1 MRIKTFALAFPLF
14 FTSLCA
20 VGQEVTDVKT
30 QINQIKKN
38 TSDYI
43 YAEITAT
50 TEPDA
55 KMLAEDLL
63 YEEINKWAATQQNLQ
78 ASQKFLVNNKTSCIT
93 TLSTTR
99 GNMFRCF
106 MYIRKSDIQNANN
119 ADLVENTSL
128 KSNRDVQTS
137 TTVTVQ
143 TSTTAQ
149 SDSTSQTSAAAQAD
163 STSQTT
169 TTSVPIQSEAE
180 AQPVSTSQ
188 PVTAAQPVVEGPTIK
203 EEKVVT
209 QSRTQDVTETG
220 SRSLYPQVVKTLA
233 TLRTYSDMIAKA
245 QAYKTLGEIVELV
258 TNKFPESI
266 EQYYLVIYD
275 QQGRVQAL
283 LTPGMQRVNV
293 CTGND
298 DSEKNYHGCKAFA
311 FKVK

>member
-128 KSNRDVQTS
+128 KSNRDVQIS
-137 TTVTVQ
+137 TTVQ

-169 TTSVPIQSEAE
+169 TPSVPIQSEA
-180 AQPVSTSQ
+180 
-188 PVTAAQPVVEGPTIK
+188 AAQPVVEEPTIK

-209 QSRTQDVTETG
+209 QSRTQDITETG

>member
-128 KSNRDVQTS
+128 KSGRD
-137 TTVTVQ
+137 VQ

-149 SDSTSQTSAAAQAD
+149 SDSTSQTSAATQPD
-163 STSQTT
+163 FTSQTA
-169 TTSVPIQSEAE
+169 TTSVPIQSEA
-180 AQPVSTSQ
+180 
-188 PVTAAQPVVEGPTIK
+188 AAQPVVEEPSIK

>member
-20 VGQEVTDVKT
+20 VGQEVTDVKS

-128 KSNRDVQTS
+128 KSDRS
-137 TTVTVQ
+137 TTVQ

-149 SDSTSQTSAAAQAD
+149 SDSISQTSAAAQPD
-163 STSQTT
+163 STSQTA

-180 AQPVSTSQ
+180 AQPV
-188 PVTAAQPVVEGPTIK
+188 VEEPTIK

>member
-20 VGQEVTDVKT
+20 VGQEVTDVKS

-128 KSNRDVQTS
+128 KSDRDVQTS

-149 SDSTSQTSAAAQAD
+149 SDSTSQTSVAAQAD

-203 EEKVVT
+203 EETVVT

-258 TNKFPESI
+258 TNKFPKSI

>member
-20 VGQEVTDVKT
+20 VGQEVTDVKS

-128 KSNRDVQTS
+128 KSDRS
-137 TTVTVQ
+137 TTVQ

-149 SDSTSQTSAAAQAD
+149 SDSISQTSAAAQPD
-163 STSQTT
+163 STLQTA

-180 AQPVSTSQ
+180 AQPV
-188 PVTAAQPVVEGPTIK
+188 VVGPTIK

>member
-119 ADLVENTSL
+119 ADLVEYTSL

-137 TTVTVQ
+137 TTVQ
-143 TSTTAQ
+143 TSTAAQ

-169 TTSVPIQSEAE
+169 TTSVPIQSE
-180 AQPVSTSQ
+180 V
-188 PVTAAQPVVEGPTIK
+188 AAQPVVEEPTIK

>member
-137 TTVTVQ
+137 TTVQ
-143 TSTTAQ
+143 TSTAAQ
-149 SDSTSQTSAAAQAD
+149 SDSTSQT
-163 STSQTT
+163 TT
-169 TTSVPIQSEAE
+169 PSVPIQSKA
-180 AQPVSTSQ
+180 
-188 PVTAAQPVVEGPTIK
+188 AAQPVVDGPTIK

-209 QSRTQDVTETG
+209 QSSTQDVTETG

>member
-1 MRIKTFALAFPLF
+1 
-14 FTSLCA
+14 
-20 VGQEVTDVKT
+20 
-30 QINQIKKN
+30 
-38 TSDYI
+38 
-43 YAEITAT
+43 
-50 TEPDA
+50 
-55 KMLAEDLL
+55 MLAEDLL

-128 KSNRDVQTS
+128 KSDRDVQTS
-137 TTVTVQ
+137 TTVQ
-143 TSTTAQ
+143 TSTAAQ

-169 TTSVPIQSEAE
+169 TTSVPIQSKA
-180 AQPVSTSQ
+180 
-188 PVTAAQPVVEGPTIK
+188 AAQPVVDGPTIK

-209 QSRTQDVTETG
+209 QSSTQDVTETG

>member
-137 TTVTVQ
+137 TTVQ
-143 TSTTAQ
+143 TSTAAQ
-149 SDSTSQTSAAAQAD
+149 SDSTSQT
-163 STSQTT
+163 TT
-169 TTSVPIQSEAE
+169 PSVPIQSKA
-180 AQPVSTSQ
+180 
-188 PVTAAQPVVEGPTIK
+188 AAQPVVDGPTIK

>member
-128 KSNRDVQTS
+128 KSDRDVQTS

-149 SDSTSQTSAAAQAD
+149 SDSTSQT
-163 STSQTT
+163 T
-169 TTSVPIQSEAE
+169 TTSVPIQSEA
-180 AQPVSTSQ
+180 
-188 PVTAAQPVVEGPTIK
+188 AAQPIVEGPTIK

>member
-20 VGQEVTDVKT
+20 VGQEVTDVKS

-50 TEPDA
+50 TEPNA

-137 TTVTVQ
+137 TTVQ
-143 TSTTAQ
+143 TSTAAQ

-169 TTSVPIQSEAE
+169 TTSVPIQSE
-180 AQPVSTSQ
+180 V
-188 PVTAAQPVVEGPTIK
+188 AAQPVVEEPTIK

>member
-1 MRIKTFALAFPLF
+1 MRIKTFALALPLF

-20 VGQEVTDVKT
+20 VGQEVTDVKA

-119 ADLVENTSL
+119 ADLVENTNI
-128 KSNRDVQTS
+128 KSDRNVQTS
-137 TTVTVQ
+137 TSVQ
-143 TSTTAQ
+143 TSTPALP
-149 SDSTSQTSAAAQAD
+149 D

-169 TTSVPIQSEAE
+169 TVPEAVQSEVE
-180 AQPVSTSQ
+180 AQTVSTSQ
-188 PVTAAQPVVEGPTIK
+188 PITTVQPIAEEPAVK

-209 QSRTQDVTETG
+209 QSNTQDVTETG

-245 QAYKTLGEIVELV
+245 QAYKTLGDIVELV

>member
-128 KSNRDVQTS
+128 KSDRDVQTS
-137 TTVTVQ
+137 T
-143 TSTTAQ
+143 SAQ
-149 SDSTSQTSAAAQAD
+149 SD

-169 TTSVPIQSEAE
+169 TTSAPIQSEA
-180 AQPVSTSQ
+180 
-188 PVTAAQPVVEGPTIK
+188 AAQSVVEGPTIK

>member
-1 MRIKTFALAFPLF
+1 MRIKTFALALPLF

-20 VGQEVTDVKT
+20 VGQEVTDVKA

-119 ADLVENTSL
+119 ADLVENTNI
-128 KSNRDVQTS
+128 KSDSNVQTS
-137 TTVTVQ
+137 TSVQ
-143 TSTTAQ
+143 TSTPALP
-149 SDSTSQTSAAAQAD
+149 DSTSQTA
-163 STSQTT
+163 T
-169 TTSVPIQSEAE
+169 VPVPVQSEVE
-180 AQPVSTSQ
+180 AQTVSTTQ
-188 PVTAAQPVVEGPTIK
+188 PITTVQPIAEEPAVK

-209 QSRTQDVTETG
+209 QSNTQDVTETG

-245 QAYKTLGEIVELV
+245 QAYKTLGDIVELV

>member
-20 VGQEVTDVKT
+20 VGQEVTDVKS

-128 KSNRDVQTS
+128 KSDRDVQTS

-149 SDSTSQTSAAAQAD
+149 SDSTSQTSVAAQAD

-203 EEKVVT
+203 EETVVT

-266 EQYYLVIYD
+266 EQWPCTSTAYSWY
-275 QQGRVQAL
+275 A
-283 LTPGMQRVNV
+283 TCQRMY
-293 CTGND
+293 G
-298 DSEKNYHGCKAFA
+298 
-311 FKVK
+311 

>member
-20 VGQEVTDVKT
+20 VGQEVTDVKI

-128 KSNRDVQTS
+128 KSDRDVQTS

-149 SDSTSQTSAAAQAD
+149 SDSTSQTSVAAQAD

-169 TTSVPIQSEAE
+169 TTSVPIQSEA
-180 AQPVSTSQ
+180 
-188 PVTAAQPVVEGPTIK
+188 AAQPVVEGPTIK

>member
-128 KSNRDVQTS
+128 KSGRD
-137 TTVTVQ
+137 VQ

-149 SDSTSQTSAAAQAD
+149 SDSTSQTSVATQAD
-163 STSQTT
+163 SISQTT
-169 TTSVPIQSEAE
+169 TTSVPIQSEA
-180 AQPVSTSQ
+180 V
-188 PVTAAQPVVEGPTIK
+188 AQPVVEGPTIK

-220 SRSLYPQVVKTLA
+220 SSSLYPQVVKTLA

>member
-128 KSNRDVQTS
+128 KSDRDVQTS

-149 SDSTSQTSAAAQAD
+149 SDSTSQTSVAAQAD
-163 STSQTT
+163 STSQTA
-169 TTSVPIQSEAE
+169 TTSVPIQSEA
-180 AQPVSTSQ
+180 
-188 PVTAAQPVVEGPTIK
+188 AAQPVVEEPTIK

>member
-128 KSNRDVQTS
+128 KSGRD
-137 TTVTVQ
+137 VQ

-169 TTSVPIQSEAE
+169 TPSVPIQSKA
-180 AQPVSTSQ
+180 
-188 PVTAAQPVVEGPTIK
+188 AAQPVVDGPTIK

-209 QSRTQDVTETG
+209 QSSTQDVTETG

-283 LTPGMQRVNV
+283 LTPGMQRINV

>member
-137 TTVTVQ
+137 TTVQ
-143 TSTTAQ
+143 TSTAAQ

-169 TTSVPIQSEAE
+169 TTSVPIQSE
-180 AQPVSTSQ
+180 
-188 PVTAAQPVVEGPTIK
+188 TAAQPVVEEPTIK

>member
-128 KSNRDVQTS
+128 KSDRDVQTS
-137 TTVTVQ
+137 TTVQ
-143 TSTTAQ
+143 TSTAAQ

-169 TTSVPIQSEAE
+169 TTSVPIQSEA
-180 AQPVSTSQ
+180 V
-188 PVTAAQPVVEGPTIK
+188 AQPVVEEPTIK

-209 QSRTQDVTETG
+209 QSSTQDVTETG

>member
-128 KSNRDVQTS
+128 KSDRS
-137 TTVTVQ
+137 TTVQ
-143 TSTTAQ
+143 TSTTTQ
-149 SDSTSQTSAAAQAD
+149 SDSISQTSAAAQPD
-163 STSQTT
+163 STSQTA
-169 TTSVPIQSEAE
+169 TTSVPIQSEA
-180 AQPVSTSQ
+180 
-188 PVTAAQPVVEGPTIK
+188 AAQPVVEEPTIK

>member
-137 TTVTVQ
+137 TTGQ
-143 TSTTAQ
+143 TSTTVQ
-149 SDSTSQTSAAAQAD
+149 SDSISQTSVAAQPD
-163 STSQTT
+163 SISQTV
-169 TTSVPIQSEAE
+169 TTSVPIQSEA
-180 AQPVSTSQ
+180 
-188 PVTAAQPVVEGPTIK
+188 AAQPVVEEPTIK
-203 EEKVVT
+203 EENVVT

>member
-30 QINQIKKN
+30 KINQIKKN

-78 ASQKFLVNNKTSCIT
+78 ASQRFLVNNKTSCIT

-128 KSNRDVQTS
+128 KADREVQTS
-137 TTVTVQ
+137 TTVQ
-143 TSTTAQ
+143 TSTIAQ
-149 SDSTSQTSAAAQAD
+149 SDSTSQTPAATQAD
-163 STSQTT
+163 SISQTT
-169 TTSVPIQSEAE
+169 TTSVPIQSEA
-180 AQPVSTSQ
+180 
-188 PVTAAQPVVEGPTIK
+188 AAQPVVVPTIK

>member
-20 VGQEVTDVKT
+20 VGQEVTDVKS

-128 KSNRDVQTS
+128 KSDRS
-137 TTVTVQ
+137 TTVQ
-143 TSTTAQ
+143 TSTTTQ
-149 SDSTSQTSAAAQAD
+149 SDSISQTSAAAQPD
-163 STSQTT
+163 SISQTA

-203 EEKVVT
+203 EETVVT

>member
-20 VGQEVTDVKT
+20 VGQEVTDVKS

-128 KSNRDVQTS
+128 KSDRS
-137 TTVTVQ
+137 TTVQ
-143 TSTTAQ
+143 TSTTTQ
-149 SDSTSQTSAAAQAD
+149 SDSISQTSAAAQPD
-163 STSQTT
+163 SISQTA

-180 AQPVSTSQ
+180 AQPV
-188 PVTAAQPVVEGPTIK
+188 VDGPTIK

-209 QSRTQDVTETG
+209 QSSTQDVTETG

>member
-20 VGQEVTDVKT
+20 VGQEVTDVKS

-128 KSNRDVQTS
+128 KSDRS
-137 TTVTVQ
+137 TTVQ
-143 TSTTAQ
+143 TSTTTQ
-149 SDSTSQTSAAAQAD
+149 SDSISQTSAAAQPD
-163 STSQTT
+163 STSQTA
-169 TTSVPIQSEAE
+169 TTSVPIQSEA
-180 AQPVSTSQ
+180 
-188 PVTAAQPVVEGPTIK
+188 AAQPVVEGPTIK
-203 EEKVVT
+203 DEKVVT
-209 QSRTQDVTETG
+209 QSSTQDVTETG

-298 DSEKNYHGCKAFA
+298 DPEKNYHGCKAFA

>member
-128 KSNRDVQTS
+128 KSDRDVQTS
-137 TTVTVQ
+137 TTVQ
-143 TSTTAQ
+143 ISTTAQ
-149 SDSTSQTSAAAQAD
+149 SDSTSQTSAATQPD

-169 TTSVPIQSEAE
+169 TTSVPIQSEA
-180 AQPVSTSQ
+180 
-188 PVTAAQPVVEGPTIK
+188 AAQPEVEGPTIT

>member
-128 KSNRDVQTS
+128 KSDRS
-137 TTVTVQ
+137 TTVQ

-149 SDSTSQTSAAAQAD
+149 SDSISQTSAAAQAD
-163 STSQTT
+163 STSQTA
-169 TTSVPIQSEAE
+169 TTSVPIQSEA
-180 AQPVSTSQ
+180 
-188 PVTAAQPVVEGPTIK
+188 AAQPVVEGPTIK

-209 QSRTQDVTETG
+209 QSRTQDITETG

-275 QQGRVQAL
+275 QQGRVQHCL
-283 LTPGMQRVNV
+283 LQVCNV
-293 CTGND
+293 STYVRAMTILKRTIMAARL
-298 DSEKNYHGCKAFA
+298 SLLK
-311 FKVK
+311 

>member
-1 MRIKTFALAFPLF
+1 MRIKTFALVFPLF

-128 KSNRDVQTS
+128 KSGRD
-137 TTVTVQ
+137 VQ

-169 TTSVPIQSEAE
+169 TPSVPIQSKA
-180 AQPVSTSQ
+180 
-188 PVTAAQPVVEGPTIK
+188 AAQSVVEEPSIK

>member
-1 MRIKTFALAFPLF
+1 MRIKTFALVFPLF

-128 KSNRDVQTS
+128 KSDRDVQTS
-137 TTVTVQ
+137 TTVQ
-143 TSTTAQ
+143 TSTAAQ

-169 TTSVPIQSEAE
+169 TTSVPIQSEA
-180 AQPVSTSQ
+180 V
-188 PVTAAQPVVEGPTIK
+188 AQPVVEGPTIK

>member
-128 KSNRDVQTS
+128 KSDRDVQTS

-149 SDSTSQTSAAAQAD
+149 SDSTSQTSVAAQAD
-163 STSQTT
+163 STSQTA
-169 TTSVPIQSEAE
+169 TTSVPIQSEA
-180 AQPVSTSQ
+180 
-188 PVTAAQPVVEGPTIK
+188 AAQPVVEEPSIK

-283 LTPGMQRVNV
+283 LLLVCNVSTYVRVM
-293 CTGND
+293 TILKRTIMAARL
-298 DSEKNYHGCKAFA
+298 SHLK
-311 FKVK
+311 

>member
-128 KSNRDVQTS
+128 KSDRDVQTS

-149 SDSTSQTSAAAQAD
+149 SDSTSQTSVAAQAD

-188 PVTAAQPVVEGPTIK
+188 PVTAAQPVVEEPTIK

>member
-128 KSNRDVQTS
+128 KSDRDVQTF

-149 SDSTSQTSAAAQAD
+149 SDSTSQTSVAAQAD

-169 TTSVPIQSEAE
+169 TTSVPIQSEA
-180 AQPVSTSQ
+180 
-188 PVTAAQPVVEGPTIK
+188 AAQPVVEEPTIK

>member
-20 VGQEVTDVKT
+20 VGQEVTDVKS

-128 KSNRDVQTS
+128 KSGRD
-137 TTVTVQ
+137 VQ

-169 TTSVPIQSEAE
+169 TPSVPIQSKA
-180 AQPVSTSQ
+180 
-188 PVTAAQPVVEGPTIK
+188 AAQPVVDGPTIK

-209 QSRTQDVTETG
+209 QSSTQDVTETG

>member
-128 KSNRDVQTS
+128 KSDRDVQIS
-137 TTVTVQ
+137 TTVQ

-169 TTSVPIQSEAE
+169 TTSAPIQSEA
-180 AQPVSTSQ
+180 
-188 PVTAAQPVVEGPTIK
+188 AAQPVVGPTIK

>member
-128 KSNRDVQTS
+128 KSDRNVQTS
-137 TTVTVQ
+137 TTVQ
-143 TSTTAQ
+143 TSTAAQ
-149 SDSTSQTSAAAQAD
+149 SDSISQTSAAAQAD

-169 TTSVPIQSEAE
+169 TTSAPIQSEA
-180 AQPVSTSQ
+180 
-188 PVTAAQPVVEGPTIK
+188 AAQPVVEEPTIK
-203 EEKVVT
+203 EKEVVT

>member
-137 TTVTVQ
+137 TTVQ
-143 TSTTAQ
+143 TSTAAQ

-169 TTSVPIQSEAE
+169 TTSVPIQSE
-180 AQPVSTSQ
+180 V
-188 PVTAAQPVVEGPTIK
+188 AAQPVVEEPTIK